1 MNATTKE
8 LKKETFKA
16 KQENIKETIDRQFT
30 FILKIKPQN
39 HIFQQN
45 VTNFGAGNAT
55 FLNLC

>member
-8 LKKETFKA
+8 PKKETFKA

-39 HIFQQN
+39 HIFQ
-45 VTNFGAGNAT
+45 
-55 FLNLC
+55 